1 VLIDDCILKGRDY
14 NAGGARYNNTFIQMV
29 GLGSLADALS
39 AIKQLCF
46 DPPGNGNGTALGASM
61 PLDQLVRTL
70 DQDFEGQ
77 EVLRQR
83 LINRAHKYGNDD
95 DYADSLMLDVFNA
108 CIEEVDGRP
117 DARGGHYRVE
127 MLPTTCHVY
136 FGSVTGATP
145 DGRKAGLPLS
155 EGISPVQGA
164 DRHGPTAVL
173 KSAAKMDHVKTGGTL
188 LNLKF
193 APSLVTAE
201 EDLDKWAHLVR
212 GYFKMDGHHVQ
223 FNVVTAATL
232 RKAQAEPQQ
241 HRDLIVRV
249 AGYSD
254 YFCDLSVALQEE
266 IIARTEHKEV

>member
-1 VLIDDCILKGRDY
+1 
-14 NAGGARYNNTFIQMV
+14 
-29 GLGSLADALS
+29 
-39 AIKQLCF
+39 
-46 DPPGNGNGTALGASM
+46 M
-61 PLDQLVRTL
+61 PLEQLVGIL
-70 DQDFEGQ
+70 DQNFEGQ

-83 LINRAHKYGNDD
+83 LVNRTHKYGNDD
-95 DYADSLMLDVFNA
+95 DYADRLMLDVFNA
-108 CIEEVDGRP
+108 CFEEVDGRP

-136 FGSVTGATP
+136 FGSVTGATA

-164 DRHGPTAVL
+164 DRHGPTAVI
-173 KSAAKMDHVKTGGTL
+173 KSAAKMDHIKTGGTL

-193 APSLVTAE
+193 APSLVAAE
-201 EDLDKWAHLVR
+201 DDLDKWAHLVR
-212 GYFKMDGHHVQ
+212 SYFKMDGHHVQ
-223 FNVVTAATL
+223 FNVVTADTL

-254 YFCDLSVALQEE
+254 YFCDLSVGLAGGDHRPDGAQGGL
-266 IIARTEHKEV
+266 IRSPKTASGSNRKSP